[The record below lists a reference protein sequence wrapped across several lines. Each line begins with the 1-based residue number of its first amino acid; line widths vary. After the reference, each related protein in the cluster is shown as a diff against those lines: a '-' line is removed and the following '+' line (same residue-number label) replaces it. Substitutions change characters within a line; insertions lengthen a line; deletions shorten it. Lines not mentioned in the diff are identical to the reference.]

1 MSSKYIF
8 VTGGVCSSLGK
19 GISSSSIGALLEACG
34 FKIAM
39 TKVDPYINVDA
50 GTMSPYQHGEVF
62 VTDDGAETDL
72 DLGNYERFT
81 TSQLTK
87 RNSITTGQVYNEV
100 ISRERRGDYLGRCV
114 QVIPHITDEI
124 RRRIKDVA
132 KDADVT
138 IIEIGGT
145 VGDIESVP
153 FLEAAR
159 QFITDVGKDNV
170 IFVHLTLVPQIHA
183 ADEFKTK
190 PTQHSVQ
197 KLREIGIQP
206 DILLCRLEGHM
217 PLAMKKKISLFT
229 NVEEDAIIEATT
241 VKSIYEVPTIY
252 DSKGMTD
259 VLLRKLRIPTESVH
273 KDLSIWQNLSD
284 KIHNLNKSARIAV
297 VGKYIELQD
306 AYKSIYEALN
316 HAGIANGAK
325 LEVHKIQSD
334 NITAENVD
342 ETLKDMDGIL
352 IPGGF
357 GDRGVEGKILTA
369 QYARE
374 HKIPF
379 FGICLGMQ
387 IMVIEYARNVL
398 GLPKANSTEC
408 DTSTDAPVISL
419 LEEQA
424 GIDNKGGT
432 MRLGSYDSVTKEGT
446 LLRKAYGTQIIS
458 ERHRHRYEFNNDYRQ
473 QFIDKGLIIAGVYE
487 EENLV
492 ESVEWPDH
500 PFGIGVQFHPE
511 FKSKPFSPHP
521 IFRDF
526 IAAALAN
533 KEDK

>member
-1 MSSKYIF
+1 MKTSKYIF

-19 GISSSSIGALLEACG
+19 GISSSSLGALLEACG

-39 TKVDPYINVDA
+39 CKIDPYINVDA

-81 TSQLTK
+81 TSQLSK
-87 RNSITTGQVYNEV
+87 KNSITTGQVYNEV
-100 ISRERRGDYLGRCV
+100 ISRERKGDYLGRCV

-124 RRRIKDVA
+124 RKRIKDVS
-132 KDADVT
+132 KEADVT
-138 IIEIGGT
+138 IIEVGGT

-197 KLREIGIQP
+197 KLRELGLQP

-217 PLAMKKKISLFT
+217 PLDMKRKISLFT

-241 VKSIYEVPTIY
+241 VRSIYEIPMIY
-252 DSKGMTD
+252 DGKGMTD
-259 VLLRKLRIPTESVH
+259 VLLRKLRIDQSEVH
-273 KDLSIWQNLSD
+273 KDLSIWQKLSE
-284 KIHNLNKSARIAV
+284 KIHNPTTEVTIAV

-316 HAGIANGAK
+316 HACINNAAK
-325 LEVHKIQSD
+325 INLLKIQSD
-334 NITAENVD
+334 NITVDNVE
-342 ETLKDMDGIL
+342 ETLAGVDGIL

-357 GDRGVEGKILTA
+357 GDRGVEGKVLA
-369 QYARE
+369 AGYARA
-374 HKIPF
+374 HNVPF

-387 IMVIEYARNVL
+387 IMVIEYARYVL
-398 GLPKANSTEC
+398 GLDKANSTEF
-408 DTSTDAPVISL
+408 DTATPYPVISL
-419 LEEQA
+419 LVEQA

-446 LLRKAYGTQIIS
+446 LLRKCYGTEHIA
-458 ERHRHRYEFNNDYRQ
+458 ERHRHRYEFNNDFRQ
-473 QFIDKGLIIAGVYE
+473 QFIDNGLIISGLYE
-487 EENLV
+487 EEDLV
-492 ESVEWPDH
+492 EAVEWSNH
-500 PFGIGVQFHPE
+500 VFGIGVQFHPE
-511 FKSKPFSPHP
+511 FKSKPFNPHP
-521 IFRDF
+521 IFNGF
-526 IAAALAN
+526 IEAAIQN
-533 KEDK
+533 KK

>member
-1 MSSKYIF
+1 
-8 VTGGVCSSLGK
+8 
-19 GISSSSIGALLEACG
+19 
-34 FKIAM
+34 
-39 TKVDPYINVDA
+39 
-50 GTMSPYQHGEVF
+50 
-62 VTDDGAETDL
+62 
-72 DLGNYERFT
+72 
-81 TSQLTK
+81 
-87 RNSITTGQVYNEV
+87 
-100 ISRERRGDYLGRCV
+100 
-114 QVIPHITDEI
+114 
-124 RRRIKDVA
+124 
-132 KDADVT
+132 
-138 IIEIGGT
+138 
-145 VGDIESVP
+145 
-153 FLEAAR
+153 
-159 QFITDVGKDNV
+159 
-170 IFVHLTLVPQIHA
+170 
-183 ADEFKTK
+183 
-190 PTQHSVQ
+190 
-197 KLREIGIQP
+197 
-206 DILLCRLEGHM
+206 
-217 PLAMKKKISLFT
+217 
-229 NVEEDAIIEATT
+229 
-241 VKSIYEVPTIY
+241 
-252 DSKGMTD
+252 
-259 VLLRKLRIPTESVH
+259 
-273 KDLSIWQNLSD
+273 
-284 KIHNLNKSARIAV
+284 
-297 VGKYIELQD
+297 
-306 AYKSIYEALN
+306 
-316 HAGIANGAK
+316 
-325 LEVHKIQSD
+325 
-334 NITAENVD
+334 
-342 ETLKDMDGIL
+342 MDGIL

-408 DTSTDAPVISL
+408 DASTDAPVISL

-526 IAAALAN
+526 IAAALTN